1 VAIDTNRRPTCRC
14 HHHNYSR
21 PQDVSTPRLIVPA
34 GRVRRPGNVLQHLPR
49 HARQLG
55 FARSDYYSS
64 LFAGPDRGRILDVM
78 AKNVPKVTFDSEPLR
93 VGSEWHLVA
102 TYPSGQREH
111 VTGFKSEAEAIE
123 WLASGRCQAWLKAR
137 GYAK

>member
-1 VAIDTNRRPTCRC
+1 
-14 HHHNYSR
+14 
-21 PQDVSTPRLIVPA
+21 
-34 GRVRRPGNVLQHLPR
+34 
-49 HARQLG
+49 
-55 FARSDYYSS
+55 
-64 LFAGPDRGRILDVM
+64 
-78 AKNVPKVTFDSEPLR
+78 VTFDSEPLW